1 MESREL
7 LGGEDNLSSCPQDK
21 AKRQEV
27 GREWGQYRRE
37 VLGS

>member
-7 LGGEDNLSSCPQDK
+7 LGGENNPSSCPQEK

-27 GREWGQYRRE
+27 GREWGEYRRK